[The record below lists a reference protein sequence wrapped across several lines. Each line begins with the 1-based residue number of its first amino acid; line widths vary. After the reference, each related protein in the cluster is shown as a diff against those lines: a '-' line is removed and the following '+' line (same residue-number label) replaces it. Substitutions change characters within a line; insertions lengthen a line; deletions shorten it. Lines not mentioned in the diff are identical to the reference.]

1 MILSTEPEYKK
12 ILISKIKTGMSQART
27 RRVEKDLDVL
37 MESLRKFGLLEP
49 VTLYKNKDDTWT
61 LIAGQRRLLAAKAIG
76 WLEIGSMVIPM
87 PEDLVREK
95 AISYVENVV
104 RENMVD
110 QDQIDACVTFF
121 KKYRTV
127 KAVAEELG
135 IPQAKVRK
143 YIKYDRLP
151 DLVKTEVDSNKIN
164 TNVAIRATDALTWDG
179 GSRES
184 EEKVLDLAEQM
195 QKLSTEQ
202 QNQIVRVGSN
212 DPSKSVKEI
221 IEKAKKRAG
230 KKVTTIFLDEDYLKI
245 EKYSD
250 KEGKDSISDAVH
262 DLTKEG
268 LGVTGY
274 DT

>member
-76 WLEIGSMVIPM
+76 WLEIGSMIIPM

-135 IPQAKVRK
+135 IPSAKVRK

-250 KEGKDSISDAVH
+250 EKGKDSISDAVH

>member
-76 WLEIGSMVIPM
+76 WLEIGSMIIPM

>member
-1 MILSTEPEYKK
+1 
-12 ILISKIKTGMSQART
+12 MSQART

-76 WLEIGSMVIPM
+76 WLEIGSMIIPM

>member
-76 WLEIGSMVIPM
+76 WLEIGSMIIPM

-135 IPQAKVRK
+135 IPSAKVRK